1 MAKRKHTAQRTHGSY
16 GGERP
21 GFSRRSNLPPPSAR
35 RSATTTWLVLGG
47 VGVIAVLVVLA
58 YAAGWIGGPG
68 ATPSPSPAPT
78 ASPGPL
84 PSFANLH
91 PPAAT
96 PLANP
101 PAAPAGDGTT
111 ATISFPDGDVVI
123 ELYNQSSPVAAENFV
138 NLAQA
143 GYFDGVLVHR
153 VVAGFVAQMGDPTC
167 RIQDPSQCSYG
178 QGDPGYGITDEPI
191 VGTYQLGTVAMAR
204 SSLPNSQGSQFFI
217 VLADGT
223 TLDPAGKYAIFGK
236 VISGFDVVTKLGQ
249 LPNTGGNDGR
259 VLTTYAMS
267 RVTIQAP

>member
-1 MAKRKHTAQRTHGSY
+1 MAKRKHTAQRSRINT

-35 RSATTTWLVLGG
+35 RSSTTTWLVVGG
-47 VGVIAVLVVLA
+47 VGVIAALAVLA

-68 ATPSPSPAPT
+68 ATPSPAPT
-78 ASPGPL
+78 GSHAPL

-123 ELYNQSSPVAAENFV
+123 ELYNQSSPVAAENFI
-138 NLAQA
+138 NLARA
-143 GYFDGVLVHR
+143 GYYDGVLVHR

-167 RIQDPSQCSYG
+167 RIQDPSQCTYG
-178 QGDPGYGITDEPI
+178 QGGPGYGIPDEPV
-191 VGTYQLGTVAMAR
+191 VGTYQRGTVAMAR

-223 TLDPAGKYAIFGK
+223 SLDPAGKYAIFGK
-236 VISGFDVVTKLGQ
+236 VIDGLDVVDKLGQ
-249 LPNTGGNDGR
+249 LPNTGGQSGR
-259 VLTTYAMS
+259 VLTTYPMNK
-267 RVTIQAP
+267 VTIQAP